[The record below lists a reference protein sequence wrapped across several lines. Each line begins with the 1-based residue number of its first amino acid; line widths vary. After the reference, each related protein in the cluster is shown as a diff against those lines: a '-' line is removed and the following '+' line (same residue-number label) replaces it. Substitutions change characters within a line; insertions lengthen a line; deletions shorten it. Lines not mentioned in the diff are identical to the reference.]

1 MSAQV
6 LVLANRDDVR
16 GVATWLRSHGR
27 AIEDVD
33 RSHDELA
40 CVRVRTADG
49 TELAVLGDH
58 VGDVVY
64 LTVAG
69 PEATLWTAELAR
81 AFACVG
87 VAEVLA
93 GLHEGAS
100 PQAWIAGLSRLAVLR
115 GGEAGHGR
123 AVLEAWTRAL
133 GHPHRAVRRA
143 AIRTGWG
150 ALAPETAA
158 ADRSAMLAAVRE
170 RVAVEA
176 ELSKPLR
183 LLLDQLERVTT

>member
-1 MSAQV
+1 MTPQV
-6 LVLANRDDVR
+6 LVLAQRDQVR
-16 GVATWLRSHGR
+16 EVAAWLRSHGR

-69 PEATLWTAELAR
+69 PEATLWSAELAR
-81 AFACVG
+81 AFACLG
-87 VAEVLA
+87 VPEVLA
-93 GLHEGAS
+93 TLGAEAT

-115 GGEAGHGR
+115 EGAGGHA
-123 AVLEAWTRAL
+123 RAL
-133 GHPHRAVRRA
+133 LATWARALAHPQRAVRRA

-150 ALAPETAA
+150 ALAPTTAG

-170 RVAVEA
+170 RLAVET
-176 ELSKPLR
+176 ELTKPLR
-183 LLLDQLERVTT
+183 LLLEQLERVTT